1 VTYFPDFRKRPKSRQ
16 QTFALATVKVYPPPT
31 PHYPTINTSLNT
43 PIASCNASSLHSIY
57 ISKITP
63 MSRPNTASS
72 ISSPAE
78 ETGSVANLDDE
89 NSHQPQYSF
98 DPYRMGPPGPPS
110 NTSSIS
116 ASTRPAQITA
126 LKIFRGLPRD
136 MTERELRGMFT
147 FCAGVIGVDYQVENG
162 EIQGFARFQTAQS
175 AMDAMNHLNG
185 LRYNPFDADL
195 DAIWVE
201 PIQTQPQSLPSSSPG
216 TRPIQP
222 ASLQQNSFNAHGLPV
237 QQANGLSPPQAPFAG
252 PAVALSSS
260 NSSTSS
266 NPATSRF
273 ARNFDFPSGNNF
285 NSSSLA
291 PGSGMPPPN
300 GNFNNDFYADVFNAT
315 SPRSTNLSAPGQPS
329 SRSSATN
336 MQSLNFMDKLAMD
349 DMEEE
354 LLNNPLG
361 YLQSHDSNDWDDLP
375 NSAPL
380 HRLQGQQMQ
389 GVPNMGLR
397 RNTTTAIGQPNVNA
411 LASRMQ
417 NGLSINPNALPDRNM
432 SSHQQMHGMNHIA
445 PGMTSPSLA
454 FPGASQHNLQNR
466 QQQYFAM
473 PPNSNPADQNP
484 PCNTLYVGNLPM
496 NTSEDELKALFAQE
510 RGYKRLCF
518 RTKANGPMC
527 FVEFENVECASRSL
541 AKLHGHPLSN
551 SVKGGVRLSYSKNPL
566 GVRNGQQTGVNG
578 LSNGFGAGPVPPP
591 PGLGQPNNMNA
602 PSSIPHGVNVNGSVN
617 NGINPAYAPSLLY
630 GR

>member
-1 VTYFPDFRKRPKSRQ
+1 
-16 QTFALATVKVYPPPT
+16 
-31 PHYPTINTSLNT
+31 
-43 PIASCNASSLHSIY
+43 
-57 ISKITP
+57 

-72 ISSPAE
+72 ISSPA
-78 ETGSVANLDDE
+78 DE
-89 NSHQPQYSF
+89 NGSIANPDDDTHQPPFSF
-98 DPYRMGPPGPPS
+98 DSYRVAGPPGPPS
-110 NTSSIS
+110 NASSVS
-116 ASTRPAQITA
+116 ASTRPSHITA
-126 LKIFRGLPRD
+126 IKVIRGLPRD
-136 MTERELRGMFT
+136 MSERELRGMFT
-147 FCAGVIGVDYQVENG
+147 FCAGVIDVDYQNENG
-162 EIQGFARFQTAQS
+162 EVQGFIRFQNSQS

-185 LRYNPFDADL
+185 WRYNSLDAES

-201 PIQTQPQSLPSSSPG
+201 PIQTQTQSIASSSPG
-216 TRPIQP
+216 TRPIP
-222 ASLQQNSFNAHGLPV
+222 AAPLQHSSFHASGIPAP
-237 QQANGLSPPQAPFAG
+237 QANGLSPPQAPFTG
-252 PAVALSSS
+252 PAVPLSSS

-273 ARNFDFPSGNNF
+273 ARNFIDTYPQSNGL

-291 PGSGMPPPN
+291 PGSGLPSN
-300 GNFNNDFYADVFNAT
+300 SHGQNDFYADVFNTT
-315 SPRSTNLSAPGQPS
+315 SPRTTNLNAPGQPS
-329 SRSSATN
+329 SRASAAN
-336 MQSLNFMDKLAMD
+336 MQSLNYIDKLAMD

-361 YLQSHDSNDWDDLP
+361 YLQSHDSNEWDDLP

-380 HRLQGQQMQ
+380 HRMPGQQLP
-389 GVPNMGLR
+389 GVPNMNMR
-397 RNTTTAIGQPNVNA
+397 RNTTTAIGQNNVNS
-411 LASRMQ
+411 LANRMQ
-417 NGLSINPNALPDRNM
+417 NGLSINPSAVNDRNIQPHP
-432 SSHQQMHGMNHIA
+432 HQQMHGMNHLS
-445 PGMTSPSLA
+445 PGLTSPTLPYSA
-454 FPGASQHNLQNR
+454 GPQHLQNR
-466 QQQYFAM
+466 QPYFSM

-541 AKLHGHPLSN
+541 SKLHGHPLSN
-551 SVKGGVRLSYSKNPL
+551 SVKGGVRLSFSKNPL

-578 LSNGFGAGPVPPP
+578 LSNGFGPGPVPPP

-602 PSSIPHGVNVNGSVN
+602 PPSIPHTVNVNGNVS
-617 NGINPAYAPSLLY
+617 NGINPGYAPSLLY